1 MRGSQSVADG
11 GVSRATVCP
20 ETPSCVLQKGP
31 LPREDA
37 SPRRSSLSGPTPWPG
52 APGGLRHAQLYP
64 EALASLW
71 EGPGPRAHL
80 QVRDVAVDVH
90 GGRLA
95 VLRDV
100 LVILGARLAVHP
112 VDTGN
117 GHVLIA
123 PGHVPGKRGD
133 GAGWLERGVR
143 APRGARRGLGE
154 GRVWFQGFDRVWGVR
169 FPDKNAGHSVKF
181 EFQMINEKF
190 LAEVC
195 PNIARVILKLKFVVY
210 LKFKLK
216 WASCIFV

>member
-1 MRGSQSVADG
+1 M
-11 GVSRATVCP
+11 
-20 ETPSCVLQKGP
+20 
-31 LPREDA
+31 
-37 SPRRSSLSGPTPWPG
+37 
-52 APGGLRHAQLYP
+52 
-64 EALASLW
+64 
-71 EGPGPRAHL
+71 
-80 QVRDVAVDVH
+80 RDVAVDVH